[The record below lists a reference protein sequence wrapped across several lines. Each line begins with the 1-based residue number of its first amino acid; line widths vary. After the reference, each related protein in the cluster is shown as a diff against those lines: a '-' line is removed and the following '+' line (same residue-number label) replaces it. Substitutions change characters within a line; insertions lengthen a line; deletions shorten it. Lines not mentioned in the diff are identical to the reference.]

1 MAEKPGWAVGMR
13 DWRVG
18 ILIVVQNHEG
28 DLHLFSEKD
37 KPFGVTG
44 APSSSS
50 SQDPNQYLGDVTAA
64 CLNDLKKAITKHHTL
79 GDHSQVKTKWSP
91 SSSSLYAQLSKL

>member
-64 CLNDLKKAITKHHTL
+64 CLDDLKKAVTKHHTPETI
-79 GDHSQVKTKWSP
+79 HK
-91 SSSSLYAQLSKL
+91 